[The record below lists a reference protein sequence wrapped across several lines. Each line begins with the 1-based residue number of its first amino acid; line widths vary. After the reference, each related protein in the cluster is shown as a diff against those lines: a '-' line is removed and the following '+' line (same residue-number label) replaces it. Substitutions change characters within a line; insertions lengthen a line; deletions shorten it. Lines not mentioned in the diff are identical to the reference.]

1 MAVGTVSTSILT
13 DIANAIRYQ
22 AGVATTYKPRE
33 MAEAVAALDGT
44 DAGQYQEQPYMAL
57 ESGVL
62 PESVFSD
69 IASAIRGQNGESTL
83 YTPGDMAAAILAL
96 EWDVGYKIRALL
108 LDDGTLEINYY
119 ERRTSVTGGRIVQ
132 VFEIDPAG
140 YSSASARSYDS
151 IKLLVK
157 KVYIDS
163 TIAGLGIKNCNYWF
177 NAFSNCTEVRG
188 FENLSG
194 MTSANQMFTSCTS
207 LETIYATSFSNS
219 GLSGSLMF
227 NSCNRLVGGTDGFVP
242 SQTSG
247 ASVCKLGAGGVL
259 TDPNDDRRTWF
270 WAHFYA
276 DGEGVLTATSTP
288 DATRELVASG
298 RICAIGK
305 YVGLGFT
312 PWDGVTGPTH
322 RQHLTSATFAA
333 DMATFSYLNFN
344 YLFYSCTNLA
354 SVNGLGNLSGVRS
367 MRYTFSSCAFTTI
380 DLRGFDPSTLMDL
393 FYTFSG
399 CSHMTTIY
407 ADATG
412 HCLRAGSRARNASTR
427 ARLHWWAE
435 TGPHGR
441 AARRR
446 TRTSASTRRARR
458 GTSQRASGCGKH
470 QDTAFCHFIEE
481 RVDVLVDALQLSV
494 DGVED
499 KPVSKSRLRYKTPLE
514 LLVRVLRKSNPL
526 RIVDGHGVLR
536 EDHLACING
545 GGGRV
550 GGEQHRPELRHPLV
564 IRTDGDCVLDG
575 NSLFDPLNGIAQPH
589 DDLYEHRA
597 HRHRAEVDEVVSLV
611 VHALN
616 NLGDRL
622 LILADAAELQEVEQ
636 PHHGR
641 GQPHGG
647 RHV

>member
-33 MAEAVAALDGT
+33 MAAAVAALDGT
-44 DAGQYQEQPYMAL
+44 DAGGYQAQPYMTL
-57 ESGVL
+57 ESGML

-69 IASAIRGQNGESTL
+69 IADAIRGQNALSIL
-83 YTPGDMAAAILAL
+83 YAPGDMAAAILAL

-119 ERRTSVTGGRIVQ
+119 ERRASVTGGRIVQ

-140 YSSASARSYDS
+140 YPSASARSYDS

-163 TIAGLGIKNCNYWF
+163 TIAGLGIANCNYWF

-194 MTSANQMFTSCTS
+194 MTSANQMFSSCTS

-227 NSCNRLVGGTDGFVP
+227 TGCTRLVGGADGFVP

-259 TDPNDDRRTWF
+259 ADPNDDRRTWF

-276 DGEGVLTATSTP
+276 DGEGVLTASSTSDP
-288 DATRELVASG
+288 TRELVASG
-298 RICAIGK
+298 RICAIGE

-333 DMATFSYLNFN
+333 YMAGFSHLNFN
-344 YLFYSCTNLA
+344 YPFYSCTSLA
-354 SVNGLGNLSGVRS
+354 SVNGQGNLSGVRP
-367 MRYTFSSCAFTTI
+367 MRYMFSSCAFTTI
-380 DLRGFDPSTLMDL
+380 DFRGFDPSTLTDL

-399 CSHMTTIY
+399 CSRLTT
-407 ADATG
+407 
-412 HCLRAGSRARNASTR
+412 
-427 ARLHWWAE
+427 
-435 TGPHGR
+435 
-441 AARRR
+441 
-446 TRTSASTRRARR
+446 
-458 GTSQRASGCGKH
+458 
-470 QDTAFCHFIEE
+470 
-481 RVDVLVDALQLSV
+481 
-494 DGVED
+494 
-499 KPVSKSRLRYKTPLE
+499 
-514 LLVRVLRKSNPL
+514 
-526 RIVDGHGVLR
+526 
-536 EDHLACING
+536 
-545 GGGRV
+545 
-550 GGEQHRPELRHPLV
+550 
-564 IRTDGDCVLDG
+564 
-575 NSLFDPLNGIAQPH
+575 
-589 DDLYEHRA
+589 
-597 HRHRAEVDEVVSLV
+597 
-611 VHALN
+611 
-616 NLGDRL
+616 
-622 LILADAAELQEVEQ
+622 ILADASWALPSSGITGSQCFYSCSTSLV
-636 PHHGR
+636 
-641 GQPHGG
+641 GG
-647 RHV
+647 NGTAWASNKTAYTYFSIDTASTPGYITVA